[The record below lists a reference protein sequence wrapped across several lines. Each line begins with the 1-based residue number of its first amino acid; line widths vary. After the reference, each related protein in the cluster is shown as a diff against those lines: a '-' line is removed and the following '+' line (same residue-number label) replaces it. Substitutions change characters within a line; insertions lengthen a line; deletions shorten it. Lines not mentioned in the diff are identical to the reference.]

1 MKKQSEFLKEFKDID
16 ELKNINNLSIEIIER
31 RAKIIQDNT
40 SDPESWRYRSF
51 DGFLGE
57 NESFKE
63 RLKTDWKL
71 LEQWNKDNRQSLTH
85 IDISNKLK
93 DVINQ
98 CEQVRKDL
106 NFGPMAPIKL
116 LYNKEIELYVIKNIY
131 NGFQYS
137 LFWNEKQKQL
147 QQEQKKQNQK
157 QEKEQEQD
165 NQEEIWNRKWNIE
178 YKIQNIKTQQ
188 EIIVS
193 GDIDGG
199 IINYIECLGFY
210 EGDEL
215 NQYRINPIKLLSIL
229 MSK

>member
-1 MKKQSEFLKEFKDID
+1 MKKQSKFLNSFKDID
-16 ELKNINNLSIEIIER
+16 ELNNINSISIEVIEK

-63 RLKTDWKL
+63 RIKTDWKL
-71 LEQWNKDNRQSLTH
+71 LEQWNIDNKQSLTH

-98 CEQVRKDL
+98 CEQTRKDL
-106 NFGPMAPIKL
+106 KFGPMAPIKL
-116 LYNKEIELYVIKNIY
+116 LYNKEIELFIVKNIY

-137 LFWNEKQKQL
+137 LFWNENQQNL
-147 QQEQKKQNQK
+147 QHQQPQQQQEQ
-157 QEKEQEQD
+157 QET
-165 NQEEIWNRKWNIE
+165 WNRKWNVE
-178 YKIQNIKTQQ
+178 YKIQNIKTQE
-188 EIIVS
+188 EILVS
-193 GDIDGG
+193 GDIDNG
-199 IINYIECLGFY
+199 IINYIEYLGFY
-210 EGDEL
+210 EGDEF

>member
-1 MKKQSEFLKEFKDID
+1 MKKQTKFLKEFKDID
-16 ELKNINNLSIEIIER
+16 ELNNINNLNIEIIEK

-63 RLKTDWKL
+63 RIKNDWKL
-71 LEQWNKDNRQSLTH
+71 LEQWNLDNKQSLTH

-98 CEQVRKDL
+98 CEQTRKDL
-106 NFGPMAPIKL
+106 KFGPMAPIKL
-116 LYNKEIELYVIKNIY
+116 LYNKEVELYIVKNIY

-137 LFWNEKQKQL
+137 LFWNEKQ
-147 QQEQKKQNQK
+147 QNNNNNYK
-157 QEKEQEQD
+157 NKE
-165 NQEEIWNRKWNIE
+165 EEEELKGIWNRKWNIE

-188 EIIVS
+188 EILVS
-193 GDIDGG
+193 GDNDNG
-199 IINYIECLGFY
+199 IINYIENLGFY
-210 EGDEL
+210 EGDEF

>member
-1 MKKQSEFLKEFKDID
+1 MKKQTKFLKEFKDID
-16 ELKNINNLSIEIIER
+16 ELSNINNLDIGIIEK

-63 RLKTDWKL
+63 RIKNDWKL
-71 LEQWNKDNRQSLTH
+71 LEQWNLDNKQSLTH

-98 CEQVRKDL
+98 CEQTRKDL

-116 LYNKEIELYVIKNIY
+116 LYNKEIELYIVKNIY

-137 LFWNEKQKQL
+137 LFWNEKQNK
-147 QQEQKKQNQK
+147 
-157 QEKEQEQD
+157 EKEEK
-165 NQEEIWNRKWNIE
+165 EEEGIWNRKWNIE

-188 EIIVS
+188 EILVS
-193 GDIDGG
+193 GDNDNG
-199 IINYIECLGFY
+199 IINYIENLGFY
-210 EGDEL
+210 EGDEF